1 MKYLGLAGEGH
12 WGRVNVS
19 HFFYYALGN
28 DSLNNIA
35 GREVDIAAF
44 AVGLEFSVDDD
55 WVRYR
60 FSWLHASGD
69 GDPEDGKGEGFD
81 AILPNPNFVGGRNT
95 YWIAQAIPL
104 AGTGVQMVNQ
114 DSVFPSLRS
123 SKAQGQANFVNPGI
137 NIYNIGMDLNFSPK
151 IRSTV
156 NLSKL
161 SFEKTEPL
169 ELVLNQANIARDIGF
184 DLSLGT
190 EWRPWLNNNVIVDVG
205 TNVLFP
211 GEGFKDILTDG
222 NLYSVTSRLIFTY

>member
-1 MKYLGLAGEGH
+1 
-12 WGRVNVS
+12 
-19 HFFYYALGN
+19 
-28 DSLNNIA
+28 
-35 GREVDIAAF
+35 
-44 AVGLEFSVDDD
+44 
-55 WVRYR
+55 
-60 FSWLHASGD
+60 
-69 GDPEDGKGEGFD
+69 
-81 AILPNPNFVGGRNT
+81 
-95 YWIAQAIPL
+95 
-104 AGTGVQMVNQ
+104 
-114 DSVFPSLRS
+114 
-123 SKAQGQANFVNPGI
+123 
-137 NIYNIGMDLNFSPK
+137 MDLNFSPK
-151 IRSTV
+151 IRSTL